1 MWTDH
6 RYHALSDRFF
16 KTVAPLPVAE
26 PRLVLLNEPL
36 ARELGL
42 DPDFLRSPEGV
53 ALLSGNRIQPG
64 ASPAALAYAGHQFGQ
79 FVPSLGD
86 GRAHLLGEIRT
97 PAGRR
102 VEVQLKGSGR
112 TPFSRGGDGRAAL
125 GPMLR
130 EFVVSEAMAAYGI
143 PTTRSLAVIATGEPV
158 YRETVL
164 PGALVVRIAESHVRV
179 GTFQYFAA
187 RQDEEAL
194 DLLVGDVVDRSY
206 PELRD
211 LRGAERA
218 AALLAAAADRQA
230 RLVASWLG
238 VGFVHGVMN
247 TDNVSL
253 AGETIDYGPCAFLD
267 AFDYVATFSSID
279 QGGRYAYGRQPTM
292 AGWAMARFA
301 ETLLPLLDPDRDRA
315 VAIAQSALDRMNE
328 TAGEAY
334 RATMAAKIGLSPE
347 DPAAGDLVIRL
358 FRLMAENS
366 ADFTATFTRLT
377 AIAAGGADDTLADT
391 LGTDGAALLADWTEA
406 TARARAGGADPAA
419 VMARAN
425 PRFTP
430 RNQRLEAALAEATA
444 TGTADPLADLLTVL
458 RAPYRSHGALDVLAE
473 PPSDGNPGFRTFCG
487 T

>member
-6 RYHALSDRFF
+6 RYRALGDRFF
-16 KTVAPLPVAE
+16 RDAAPVPVAN
-26 PRLVLLNEPL
+26 PSLVVLNEPL
-36 ARELGL
+36 ARDLGL
-42 DPDFLRSPEGV
+42 DPDFLRSPDGV
-53 ALLSGNRIQPG
+53 ALLAGNAIQPG
-64 ASPAALAYAGHQFGQ
+64 ARPAALAYAGHQFGQ

-86 GRAHLLGEIRT
+86 GRAHLLGEIAT

-130 EFVVSEAMAAYGI
+130 EYVVSEAMAAYGI
-143 PTTRSLAVIATGEPV
+143 PTTRALAVIATGEPV
-158 YRETVL
+158 FRESIL
-164 PGALVVRIAESHVRV
+164 PGAIVVRVAESHVRV

-187 RQDEEAL
+187 RGDDEGVG
-194 DLLVGDVVDRSY
+194 LLLRDVVARSY
-206 PELRD
+206 PD
-211 LRGAERA
+211 LAGLPAPEQA
-218 AALLAAAADRQA
+218 AALLDAVAARQA

-267 AFDYVATFSSID
+267 AFDYLATFSSID
-279 QGGRYAYGRQPTM
+279 QTGRYAYARQPSM
-292 AGWAMARFA
+292 AGWAIARLA
-301 ETLLPLLDPDRDRA
+301 ETLLPHLDPDREKA
-315 VAIAQSALDRMNE
+315 VAIAQGTMDRMA
-328 TAGEAY
+328 TYAGDAY
-334 RATMAAKIGLSPE
+334 RAVMAPKLGLTPD

-358 FRLMAENS
+358 FKAMAEAK

-377 AIAAGGADDTLADT
+377 EVAAGAPDPALAAT
-391 LGTDGAALLADWTEA
+391 LGPEGESLLADWRA
-406 TARARAGGADPAA
+406 AIARAPGPAA

-430 RNQRLEAALAEATA
+430 RNRVLDAALEAATA
-444 TGTADPLADLLTVL
+444 TGSADGLEDLLTVL
-458 RAPYRSHGALDVLAE
+458 KAPYDRHPGLDHLAA
-473 PPSDGNPGFRTFCG
+473 PPAPDAEVFRTFCG